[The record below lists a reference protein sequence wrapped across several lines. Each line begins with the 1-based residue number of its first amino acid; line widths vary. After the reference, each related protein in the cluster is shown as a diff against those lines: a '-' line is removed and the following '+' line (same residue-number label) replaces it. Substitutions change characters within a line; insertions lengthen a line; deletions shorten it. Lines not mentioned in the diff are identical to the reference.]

1 MKISFPLC
9 ATALLWISSPYLLS
23 QASQASQGDP
33 SQKEVITSYEYQA
46 FLNAASLHEEL
57 AQIFPTDLLRKP
69 GSQVDATLIPKSSS
83 GSMYTH
89 SRC

>member
-1 MKISFPLC
+1 MKILFPLC
-9 ATALLWISSPYLLS
+9 ATALLWISSPHLLSQAS

-57 AQIFPTDLLRKP
+57 AQIFYTDLLRKP
-69 GSQVDATLIPKSSS
+69 GSQ
-83 GSMYTH
+83 
-89 SRC
+89 